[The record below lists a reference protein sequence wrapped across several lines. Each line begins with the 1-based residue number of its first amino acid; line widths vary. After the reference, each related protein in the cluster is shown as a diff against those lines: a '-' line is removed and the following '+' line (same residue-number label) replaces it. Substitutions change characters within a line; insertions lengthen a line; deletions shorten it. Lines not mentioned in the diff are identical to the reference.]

1 MFTSSPSSLPD
12 IWELPPQNDSIHTIY
27 IEEFEVFSALSNLDS
42 NKATGPDNIG
52 PKILKQCDTS
62 ITQPIHYLFNLT
74 LSYSMIS
81 KEWKIHQIVPV
92 FKSGDKSL
100 VQNYRPISLL
110 CNISKILEHII
121 NNKIILFVS
130 SSISHCQFG
139 FLRGRS
145 TIQQLLLFLN
155 HICNS
160 VYEGHQHDVIY
171 MDFCKAFDS
180 ISHNNLLTKLWSF
193 GIMGRL
199 WQWFRCYLL
208 NCQQCVKINSTL
220 SDLLPVLSGV
230 PQGNILS
237 PVMFLTYVNDLPQCN
252 EFSTVFLF
260 ADDAKC
266 HRDINGPEDCQSL
279 QQDLDRLYE

>member
-1 MFTSSPSSLPD
+1 MGTSTK
-12 IWELPPQNDSIHTIY
+12 INDSILTIY
-27 IEEFEVFSALSNLDS
+27 IEEFEVFTALSNLDS

-52 PKILKQCDTS
+52 PKILKQCATF
-62 ITQPIHYLFNLT
+62 ITQPIHYLFNLI
-74 LSYSMIS
+74 LSYSMIP
-81 KEWKIHQIVPV
+81 KEWKTHQIVPV

-110 CNISKILEHII
+110 CNIFKILEHII

-160 VYEGHQHDVIY
+160 ISEGHQHNVIY
-171 MDFCKAFDS
+171 MDFRKAFDS
-180 ISHNNLLTKLWSF
+180 VSHNDLLTKLWSF
-193 GIMGRL
+193 GITGRL

-208 NCQQCVKINSTL
+208 NRQQCVPMRPCTVGKKPSVKA
-220 SDLLPVLSGV
+220 DLAIYSQAVDVRG
-230 PQGNILS
+230 
-237 PVMFLTYVNDLPQCN
+237 QCMSESLKLGHN
-252 EFSTVFLF
+252 LDFSS
-260 ADDAKC
+260 C
-266 HRDINGPEDCQSL
+266 DIMIGFHKSSHN
-279 QQDLDRLYE
+279 